1 MTTDTQGKLLVAPP
15 NMPDWRFAKSVVY
28 MWRHDVAGAA
38 GVIVNK
44 ICKHPDFK
52 HVCAEGGVPLDPMYN
67 QPVYYG
73 GPVLTNII
81 GTLHT
86 KDVQLASSQS
96 RKQDHL
102 AYTLDRK
109 MLDMIAQGEGP
120 TRKLITLGMANWE
133 AGQLEAE
140 LDPQPPRPM
149 AMSWLVLPYEEDLV
163 FNVKHDEL
171 WEMCVNKA
179 VANKTSEI
187 TSKIFKD

>member
-1 MTTDTQGKLLVAPP
+1 MTDTQGKLLVAPP

-52 HVCAEGGVPLDPMYN
+52 HVCSEGGIPLDPVYN
-67 QPVYYG
+67 QSVYYG

-81 GTLHT
+81 GVLHT
-86 KDVQLASSQS
+86 KDIQLGSSQS
-96 RKQDHL
+96 RKQDQL

-109 MLDMIAQGEGP
+109 MLDMIAQGGGP

-140 LDPQPPRPM
+140 LDPQPPRPK